1 MKRESVL
8 SKTLVLVAVGSIVGL
23 SGAATVSARTQA
35 AMGDGQCQILD
46 PADDVGVEVTM
57 TLAQLE
63 DAAVLDDGYVLV
75 TIEPSGLAGVTVP
88 DDTSTVAVRLTP
100 AEHEIALALAQ
111 DGTTGMATNVVRS
124 AAWVAKI
131 EEALSGGFAI
141 EFNGAAC
148 PYGCQTV
155 LEDNI

>member
-8 SKTLVLVAVGSIVGL
+8 SKTLVLFAVGSIVGL
-23 SGAATVSARTQA
+23 SGSATVSARTQA
-35 AMGDGQCQILD
+35 SMSDGECQILD

-63 DAAVLDDGYVLV
+63 DATVHDDGYVLV
-75 TIEPSGLAGVTVP
+75 TIDASGISGASVP
-88 DDTSTVAVRLTP
+88 DDTSTITVRLTP
-100 AEHEIALALAQ
+100 AEHAIALGLAQ

-124 AAWVAKI
+124 TAWVTKI
-131 EEALSGGFAI
+131 EEALIGGFAI

-148 PYGCQTV
+148 PYGCQVV
-155 LEDNI
+155 LEDNL